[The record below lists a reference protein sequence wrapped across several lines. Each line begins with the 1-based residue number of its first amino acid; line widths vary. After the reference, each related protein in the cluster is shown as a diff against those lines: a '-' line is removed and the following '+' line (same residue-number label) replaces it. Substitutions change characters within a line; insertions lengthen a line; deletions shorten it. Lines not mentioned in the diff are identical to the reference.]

1 MIRHSQTFALIILC
15 ILVLQGCGTNSSIEV
30 PEGRFEDIS
39 TSKAEM
45 NALTA
50 EGAVGL
56 NNTGAISRASSLS
69 NSGYEVGPD
78 DVLTVN
84 VFLIEELSGNY
95 MVSGRGEITLPLV
108 GSIKVAGMAVE
119 EIEMIL
125 TAAYSEKYLEN
136 PDITVFVS
144 DYQSQRVTILGEVNM
159 PGVYPLRGT
168 TTLLE
173 AIALAR
179 GTSRIADLETVI
191 LFREENKKVYGYV
204 VHLGDVM
211 SGMKPDPAVFGN
223 DSIVVPED
231 GSASFLRGFSLGVP
245 GFGGYSQY

>member
-1 MIRHSQTFALIILC
+1 MC
-15 ILVLQGCGTNSSIEV
+15 ILVLQGCGSNSSIEA

-39 TSKAEM
+39 MSKAEI
-45 NALTA
+45 NKLTA
-50 EGAVGL
+50 QGAVGL
-56 NNTGAISRASSLS
+56 NNTGAISAASALS

-78 DVLTVN
+78 DVLTIK
-84 VFLIEELSGNY
+84 VFLIEELSGDY
-95 MVSGRGEITLPLV
+95 MVSGRGEITMPLI
-108 GSIKVAGMAVE
+108 GSMKVAGLPVE

-125 TAAYSEKYLEN
+125 TSAYSERYLED

-144 DYQSQRVTILGEVNM
+144 DYQSQRVTILGEVNV
-159 PGVYPLRGT
+159 PGVYALRGT

-179 GTSRIADLETVI
+179 GTSRVADLDTVI
-191 LFREENKKVYGYV
+191 LFREENEKVYGYV
-204 VHLGDVM
+204 VHLGEVM
-211 SGMKPDPAVFGN
+211 SGVKPDPAVFGN

-231 GSASFLRGFSLGVP
+231 GSASFLRGFSVGVP